1 MADRKISQL
10 TPTTTVDLAD
20 KYALARGSG
29 NFYLTYET
37 LQNNL
42 ATPTGSFIT
51 TVNGVA
57 GDATG
62 NVAVSLASVETGL
75 SSSFPTTPEDGDVYI
90 IAGETATDRTG
101 SNGESFI
108 YSSASAD
115 WFRLS
120 GLDEAGNDARYV
132 NVSGDTM
139 TGALTLPA
147 DPTVALQAATKQYV
161 DGKTAAGTNS
171 QTLRFNGTTL
181 EATST
186 LTNDSTTLTST
197 LPLRITATGESI
209 RVGDSTQVQ
218 PTTIQIDRHFG
229 QTGSLVFSRGGVSD
243 DVIIEVNDVED
254 LQLKYNQASDYKQGD
269 FRIVIDTTNVIEV
282 LATSTDLAFNGKLTN
297 VTNPTASQDA
307 ATKNYADNIVYTA
320 PIMYSGAG
328 TGTSGNYTAGSKLSF
343 NVDVDTNSGWSTNT
357 YTIPEDGVYE
367 IFTSLRFGIDTANDK
382 RAAIMKNTGHI
393 RIIECPQ
400 NNPTGVYASRTLIG
414 HIITSLVTGDEIS
427 VQAFQTTSNFPNVSE
442 NGLSIRKLR
451 N

>member
-1 MADRKISQL
+1 MPDRKISQL

-20 KYALARGSG
+20 KYALARGAG

-132 NVSGDTM
+132 NISGDTM

-161 DGKTAAGTNS
+161 DGKTAAGVNS

-181 EATST
+181 ESTST
-186 LTNDSTTLTST
+186 LTNNGTTLTST
-197 LPLRITATGESI
+197 IPLIANQGASNTEGINIEANTGFSPSLGFLQRGVDQSFLIKETSSPYALSYTDGTGTILRNISVATPTIGSHAATKNYVDTSTANTNYVAVTGDTMTGTL
-209 RVGDSTQVQ
+209 VLNAN
-218 PTTIQIDRHFG
+218 P
-229 QTGSLVFSRGGVSD
+229 TGSL
-243 DVIIEVNDVED
+243 
-254 LQLKYNQASDYKQGD
+254 
-269 FRIVIDTTNVIEV
+269 
-282 LATSTDLAFNGKLTN
+282 
-297 VTNPTASQDA
+297 DA
-307 ATKNYADNIVYTA
+307 ATKNYADSIVYTA

-367 IFTSLRFGIDTANDK
+367 IFNFK
-382 RAAIMKNTGHI
+382 KHI
-393 RIIECPQ
+393 SCNSYNRISCSYQ
-400 NNPTGVYASRTLIG
+400 
-414 HIITSLVTGDEIS
+414 
-427 VQAFQTTSNFPNVSE
+427 
-442 NGLSIRKLR
+442 KLR
-451 N
+451 